1 MKRVLKVKWLISFV
15 VISSV
20 FLTLSCETNTDRE
33 FDVEF
38 VYRNNSKSLL
48 ELVLM
53 GRIQESETLSTSE
66 GSLKRILISPSDEIV
81 IRGIFPT
88 NSKNVE
94 SPTGMLK
101 QNNLLGDSIKI
112 IFNSELLLIFKKDEA
127 GKDGLYLE
135 SNYQYEKLDDLS
147 FRYSYF
153 FTDEDYTNATILEE
167 N

>member
-1 MKRVLKVKWLISFV
+1 MKRVLKIKWLISFA

-20 FLTLSCETNTDRE
+20 FLSLSCETITERE
-33 FDVEF
+33 FDIEF
-38 VYRNNSKSLL
+38 VYRNNSKSQL

-53 GRIQESETLSTSE
+53 GIIQESETLSTSE
-66 GSLKRILISPSDEIV
+66 GSLKSILISPNDEIV
-81 IRGIFPT
+81 IKGTFPT
-88 NSKNVE
+88 NNKNVE
-94 SPTGMLK
+94 RPIGILK

-153 FTDEDYTNATILEE
+153 FTDEDYTNVTILEE